1 MTIKIDDTELRRRVL
16 AELDWEPTVDASTI
30 GVAAKDGVVTL
41 TGSVTIY
48 AQKKN
53 AERATKR
60 VSELLVS
67 RQWMQIAGSP
77 AERGEGRTAPTIRLR
92 PDRRGRSGVV
102 ARRFGSQPGLGDRR
116 FAPLLEFGPLRLRL
130 RPALIQVEPRHLRC
144 DCRRHLAE
152 ILLVH
157 DAFVIDDQRH
167 HARSSPAS
175 WASDQRK
182 PADHPT
188 VGNVAVSA
196 ARSAAALAGED
207 PVEISVVGLVR
218 GVLGLAVT
226 FLFAF
231 SASGPSGLSGPLRPM
246 RRCRD

>member
-92 PDRRGRSGVV
+92 PDRRGRCKP
-102 ARRFGSQPGLGDRR
+102 ARRAQRAAAVSSLG
-116 FAPLLEFGPLRLRL
+116 AS
-130 RPALIQVEPRHLRC
+130 
-144 DCRRHLAE
+144 
-152 ILLVH
+152 
-157 DAFVIDDQRH
+157 
-167 HARSSPAS
+167 ARS
-175 WASDQRK
+175 R
-182 PADHPT
+182 
-188 VGNVAVSA
+188 
-196 ARSAAALAGED
+196 ALATAD
-207 PVEISVVGLVR
+207 SHHCSSSVPYGCIFDQLESRSNRVIFDAIA
-218 GVLGLAVT
+218 AVT
-226 FLFAF
+226 LPRFFWYTM
-231 SASGPSGLSGPLRPM
+231 PS
-246 RRCRD
+246 